1 MAANVVDRDVTPIRS
16 RYRKQSRFHAD
27 HCQRL
32 AKSRDRVGWSAMG
45 WVEPGYD
52 MYGMQDTFFC
62 RFLRRVLPRPLSAA
76 GSGKMAAICS
86 A

>member
-1 MAANVVDRDVTPIRS
+1 MATIVVKRDVTPTRS

-32 AKSRDRVGWSAMG
+32 AKPRDSVGWSTIG

-52 MYGMQDTFFC
+52 MHGT
-62 RFLRRVLPRPLSAA
+62 
-76 GSGKMAAICS
+76 
-86 A
+86 